1 MRKEILVGLVLIVA
15 LAVFGSACQQ
25 TAGNMNSSVN
35 QNMMNRNSMMMNQ
48 NSMPMN
54 ANANMSGMMDMK
66 SSPNAANAP
75 YDLQFLDTMTAHHQ
89 GAVEMAGPCTAN
101 AQHAEVKTLCAN
113 IISSQQ
119 KEIAEMKSW
128 RDKWFAGAAPAIN
141 MEMMGMNDSMKGMDM
156 KMLGTL
162 SGNDFDLAFI
172 SQMTPHHEGA
182 VTMAK
187 EALQKSTKP
196 EIKTLAGAIIKAQ
209 EAEIKQMKGWQT
221 AWAK

>member
-1 MRKEILVGLVLIVA
+1 MKKEILVGLIVA
-15 LAVFGSACQQ
+15 LAAFGSACQQ
-25 TAGNMNSSVN
+25 TAGNLNSAANHNAMND
-35 QNMMNRNSMMMNQ
+35 NSMMMNQ
-48 NSMPMN
+48 NAMPMN
-54 ANANMSGMMDMK
+54 GNSNMSGMMDMK

-89 GAVEMAGPCTAN
+89 GAVEMAGPA
-101 AQHAEVKTLCAN
+101 AAKVQHSEIKTLAAN

-119 KEIAEMKSW
+119 KEIAQMKAW
-128 RDKWFAGAAPAIN
+128 RDQWFAGKEPAMN
-141 MEMMGMNDSMKGMDM
+141 MEMMGMNDSMRGMDM

-162 SGNDFDLAFI
+162 SGNEFDLAFI
-172 SQMTPHHEGA
+172 KQMIPHHEGA
-182 VTMAK
+182 VFMAK

-221 AWAK
+221 AWSK